1 MRPIRTPH
9 DQVFAICDTQTSFSS
24 RFQERKKRICMGK
37 MINIDPT
44 TSALMKKREHNDV
57 LRMSEAKEGSPTH

>member
-1 MRPIRTPH
+1 
-9 DQVFAICDTQTSFSS
+9 
-24 RFQERKKRICMGK
+24 MGK
-37 MINIDPT
+37 IINIDPT